1 MVSFVTNATLK
12 DAVRLDVFV
21 PHVLAVFDG
30 SIDELIIVIDGLRE
44 AGRISRLHQSEA
56 IADTITPTYLEKL
69 KTTDTRI
76 KIINCDY
83 SQVKSISRK
92 WFNQPEVI
100 RCQDGTP
107 IFAFL
112 FGIEQCKNEK
122 IIRSDCDMFFYENG
136 FLDAIHQDQETDI
149 M

>member
-56 IADTITPTYLEKL
+56 IADTITPYLFRE
-69 KTTDTRI
+69 I
-76 KIINCDY
+76 KN
-83 SQVKSISRK
+83 
-92 WFNQPEVI
+92 
-100 RCQDGTP
+100 
-107 IFAFL
+107 
-112 FGIEQCKNEK
+112 
-122 IIRSDCDMFFYENG
+122 
-136 FLDAIHQDQETDI
+136 H
-149 M
+149 